1 MDKRDC
7 TGFRGFP
14 SQPCFFDKV
23 GCNIKTIGVVG
34 AGTMGNGIAQ
44 VCAAAG
50 LKVIMQDVGDVQVE
64 RGLNTVAGSLDR
76 LIKKEKISAEDKQA
90 TLSNITTTT
99 ALAELADVDVVVEA
113 ATENEELKLDIFRQL
128 DNLCKPGAILASNT
142 SSISLTRIAG
152 VTGRADQVIGMH
164 FMNPVP
170 MMALVEVIRAL
181 QTSDAV
187 YQQIHELSEFIGKV
201 PVEAKDSPGFVANR
215 ILIPMINEAAYV
227 YYEGLASAEGI
238 DEIMKLGMA
247 HPMGPLM
254 LADLIGLDTCYA
266 VIKVLHEG
274 FGDSK
279 YRPCPIWQ
287 QMVDAGYLGR
297 KSGRGFYNYEDQ

>member
-1 MDKRDC
+1 M
-7 TGFRGFP
+7 
-14 SQPCFFDKV
+14 
-23 GCNIKTIGVVG
+23 NIRTIGVVG
-34 AGTMGNGIAQ
+34 AGTMGNGIVQ

-50 LKVIMQDVGDVQVE
+50 LKVIMQDIGDAQVE
-64 RGLNTVAGSLDR
+64 RGLTTIAGSLDR
-76 LIKKEKISAEDKQA
+76 LIKKEKISEQDKQTA
-90 TLSNITTTT
+90 LSNISATT
-99 ALAELADVDVVVEA
+99 ALADLADTDIVIEA
-113 ATENEELKLDIFRQL
+113 ATENEAIKLDIFRQL
-128 DNLCKPGAILASNT
+128 DDLCQPQTILASNT

-152 VTGRADQVIGMH
+152 ATQRADQVIGMH

-170 MMALVEVIRAL
+170 VMALVEVIRAL
-181 QTSDAV
+181 QTSDATFQAV
-187 YQQIHELSEFIGKV
+187 HELSEFIGKI
-201 PVEAKDSPGFVANR
+201 PIEAKDSPGFVANR
-215 ILIPMINEAAYV
+215 IIVPMINEAAYV

-254 LADLIGLDTCYA
+254 LADLIGIDTIYA

-297 KSGRGFYNYEDQ
+297 KSGRGFYNYADQ

>member
-1 MDKRDC
+1 M
-7 TGFRGFP
+7 
-14 SQPCFFDKV
+14 
-23 GCNIKTIGVVG
+23 NIRKIGVVG
-34 AGTMGNGIAQ
+34 AGTMGNGIVQ

-50 LKVIMQDVGDVQVE
+50 IEVIMQDIGNAQLE
-64 RGLNTVAGSLDR
+64 RGLQTIDGSLDR
-76 LIKKEKISAEDKQA
+76 LIKKEKIGDADKKA
-90 TLSNITTTT
+90 TLARITTTT
-99 ALAELADVDVVVEA
+99 ELADLAGVDLVIEA
-113 ATENEELKLDIFRQL
+113 ATENEALKLDIFRQL
-128 DNLCKPGAILASNT
+128 DQLCQPQTILASNT

-152 VTGRADQVIGMH
+152 VTERAGQVIGMH

-181 QTSDAV
+181 QTTDAV
-187 YQQIHELSEFIGKV
+187 YQVIHELSEFIGKV

-238 DEIMKLGMA
+238 DEIMNLGMA

-297 KSGRGFYNYEDQ
+297 KSGRGFYDYSK

>member
-1 MDKRDC
+1 MKL
-7 TGFRGFP
+7 
-14 SQPCFFDKV
+14 QKV
-23 GCNIKTIGVVG
+23 GVIG

-50 LKVIMQDVGDVQVE
+50 LKVVMQDIGEAQVE
-64 RGLNTVAGSLDR
+64 RGLATIAGSLDR
-76 LIKKEKISAEDKQA
+76 LIKKEKISAAEKDA
-90 TLSNITTTT
+90 TLTNIETTTSMK
-99 ALAELADVDVVVEA
+99 ELADSDIVIEA
-113 ATENEELKLDIFRQL
+113 ATENEALKLDIFAQL
-128 DNLCKPGAILASNT
+128 DKLCKPEAILASNT

-152 VTGRADQVIGMH
+152 ATQRADQVIGMH

-170 MMALVEVIRAL
+170 MMALIEIIRAL
-181 QTSDAV
+181 QTSDETYRAV
-187 YQQIHELSEFIGKV
+187 HEMSEAIGKV
-201 PVEAKDSPGFVANR
+201 PVEARDSPGFVANR

-297 KSGRGFYNYEDQ
+297 KSGRGFYNYEE

>member
-1 MDKRDC
+1 M
-7 TGFRGFP
+7 
-14 SQPCFFDKV
+14 
-23 GCNIKTIGVVG
+23 NIKTIGVVG

-50 LKVIMQDVGDVQVE
+50 LEVIMQDINDAQVE
-64 RGLNTVAGSLDR
+64 RGVNTISGSLDR
-76 LIKKEKISAEDKQA
+76 LIKKEKISDADKQA
-90 TLSNITTTT
+90 TMTNITTTT
-99 ALAELADVDVVVEA
+99 ALTELANVDIVIEA
-113 ATENEELKLDIFRQL
+113 ATENEALKLDIFRQL
-128 DNLCKPGAILASNT
+128 DAACKPEAILASNT

-152 VTGRADQVIGMH
+152 VTSRAGQVIGMH

-181 QTSDAV
+181 QTTDETYRAV
-187 YQQIHELSEFIGKV
+187 HDLSEFIGKV

-215 ILIPMINEAAYV
+215 ILIPMLNEAAYV

>member
-1 MDKRDC
+1 MK
-7 TGFRGFP
+7 
-14 SQPCFFDKV
+14 
-23 GCNIKTIGVVG
+23 IETIGVVG
-34 AGTMGNGIAQ
+34 AGTMGNGIVQ

-50 LKVIMQDVGDVQVE
+50 LKVVMQDIGEAQVE
-64 RGLNTVAGSLDR
+64 RGLATIAGSLDR
-76 LIKKEKISAEDKQA
+76 LIKKEKISEQDKQV
-90 TLSNITTTT
+90 TLANISTTT
-99 ALAELADVDVVVEA
+99 ALADLADSDIVIEA
-113 ATENEELKLDIFRQL
+113 ATENEAIKLDIFRQL
-128 DNLCKPGAILASNT
+128 DGLCQPQTILASNT

-152 VTGRADQVIGMH
+152 ATQRADQVIGMH

-170 MMALVEVIRAL
+170 IMALVEVIRAL
-181 QTSDAV
+181 QTSDAT
-187 YQQIHELSEFIGKV
+187 YQAVHELSEFIGKI
-201 PVEAKDSPGFVANR
+201 PIEAKDSPGFVANR
-215 ILIPMINEAAYV
+215 IIVPMINEAAYV

-254 LADLIGLDTCYA
+254 LADLIGIDTIYA
-266 VIKVLHEG
+266 VIKVLHDG

-297 KSGRGFYNYEDQ
+297 KSGRGFYNYADK

>member
-1 MDKRDC
+1 MKIR
-7 TGFRGFP
+7 
-14 SQPCFFDKV
+14 KV
-23 GCNIKTIGVVG
+23 GVVG

-50 LKVIMQDVGDVQVE
+50 LEVVMQDIGEAQLE
-64 RGLNTVAGSLDR
+64 RGLATIGGSLDR
-76 LIKKEKISAEDKQA
+76 LIKKEKIGEADKQA
-90 TLSNITTTT
+90 TLARIETTTS
-99 ALAELADVDVVVEA
+99 LEELADADIVIEA
-113 ATENEELKLDIFRQL
+113 ATENEALKLDIFAQL
-128 DNLCKPGAILASNT
+128 DGLCRADAILASNT

-152 VTGRADQVIGMH
+152 VTKRADQVIGMH

-181 QTSDAV
+181 QTSDATYRSV
-187 YQQIHELSEFIGKV
+187 HELSEFIGKV

-215 ILIPMINEAAYV
+215 ILIPMLNEAAYA

-238 DEIMKLGMA
+238 DEIMQLGMA
-247 HPMGPLM
+247 HPMGPLK

-297 KSGRGFYNYEDQ
+297 KSGRGFYTYDD

>member
-1 MDKRDC
+1 M
-7 TGFRGFP
+7 
-14 SQPCFFDKV
+14 
-23 GCNIKTIGVVG
+23 NIKTVGVIG
-34 AGTMGNGIAQ
+34 AGTMGNGIVQ

-50 LKVIMQDVGDVQVE
+50 LKVTMQDIAEEAVQ
-64 RGLNTVAGSLDR
+64 RGLDTIASSLDR
-76 LIKKEKISAEDKQA
+76 LIKKEKISESDKA
-90 TLSNITTTT
+90 STLANIQTTTSMQDF
-99 ALAELADVDVVVEA
+99 AEVDIVIEA
-113 ATENEELKLDIFRQL
+113 ATENEALKLKIFEQL
-128 DNLCKPGAILASNT
+128 DNICKPEALLASNT
-142 SSISLTRIAG
+142 SSISLTKIAG
-152 VTGRADQVIGMH
+152 ATKRAEQVVGMH

-170 MMALVEVIRAL
+170 MMKLVEVIRAL

-297 KSGRGFYNYEDQ
+297 KSGRGFYRYD

>member
-1 MDKRDC
+1 M
-7 TGFRGFP
+7 
-14 SQPCFFDKV
+14 S
-23 GCNIKTIGVVG
+23 IKTVGVVG
-34 AGTMGNGIAQ
+34 AGTMGNGIVQ

-50 LKVIMQDVGDVQVE
+50 LKVIMQDIGEAQVK
-64 RGLNTVAGSLDR
+64 RGLDTVAGSLDR
-76 LIKKEKISAEDKQA
+76 LIKKEKISADDKQS
-90 TLSNITTTT
+90 TLANIDTTTSLD
-99 ALAELADVDVVVEA
+99 ALSDVDIVIEA
-113 ATENEELKLDIFRQL
+113 ATENEALKLELFGQL
-128 DNLCKPGAILASNT
+128 DKICKADAILASNT

-152 VTGRADQVIGMH
+152 ATQRAGQVIGMH

-181 QTSDAV
+181 QTTDETYRV
-187 YQQIHELSEFIGKV
+187 VDELSEFIGKI

-279 YRPCPIWQ
+279 YRPCPIWR

-297 KSGRGFYNYEDQ
+297 KSGRGFYNYED

>member
-1 MDKRDC
+1 M
-7 TGFRGFP
+7 
-14 SQPCFFDKV
+14 
-23 GCNIKTIGVVG
+23 NIKTIGVVG

-44 VCAAAG
+44 VCASAG
-50 LKVIMQDVGDVQVE
+50 LEVIMQDIGDAQVE
-64 RGLNTVAGSLDR
+64 RGLSTVAGSLDR
-76 LIKKEKISAEDKQA
+76 LIKKEKISADDKQS
-90 TLSNITTTT
+90 TLSRITITT
-99 ALAELADVDVVVEA
+99 ALADLADVDVVVEA
-113 ATENEELKLDIFRQL
+113 ATENEALKLDIFRQL
-128 DNLCKPGAILASNT
+128 DDLCQPEAILASNT

-152 VTGRADQVIGMH
+152 VTARADKVIGMH

-297 KSGRGFYNYEDQ
+297 KSGRGFYNYENQ

>member
-1 MDKRDC
+1 MATPR
-7 TGFRGFP
+7 
-14 SQPCFFDKV
+14 SSAASA
-23 GCNIKTIGVVG
+23 TI
-34 AGTMGNGIAQ
+34 
-44 VCAAAG
+44 
-50 LKVIMQDVGDVQVE
+50 
-64 RGLNTVAGSLDR
+64 AGSLDR
-76 LIKKEKISAEDKQA
+76 LIKKEKISEQDKQA
-90 TLSNITTTT
+90 TLANISTTT
-99 ALAELADVDVVVEA
+99 ALADLANTDIVIEA
-113 ATENEELKLDIFRQL
+113 ATENEAIKLEIFREL
-128 DNLCKPGAILASNT
+128 DGLCQPQTILASNT

-152 VTGRADQVIGMH
+152 ATQRADQVIGMH

-181 QTSDAV
+181 QTSDAT
-187 YQQIHELSEFIGKV
+187 YQAVHELSEFIGKI
-201 PVEAKDSPGFVANR
+201 PIEAKDSPGFVANR
-215 ILIPMINEAAYV
+215 IIVPMINEAAYV

-254 LADLIGLDTCYA
+254 LADLIGIDTIYA
-266 VIKVLHEG
+266 VIKVLHDG

-297 KSGRGFYNYEDQ
+297 KSGRGFYNYAD

>member
-1 MDKRDC
+1 M
-7 TGFRGFP
+7 
-14 SQPCFFDKV
+14 S
-23 GCNIKTIGVVG
+23 IKTVGVVG

-44 VCAAAG
+44 VCGAAG
-50 LKVIMQDVGDVQVE
+50 LAVILQDIGEAQVE
-64 RGLNTVAGSLDR
+64 RGLNTIASSLDR
-76 LIKKEKISAEDKQA
+76 LIKKEKISEDDKHS
-90 TLSNITTTT
+90 TLSNIETTTSLE
-99 ALAELADVDVVVEA
+99 ALGMVDIVIEA
-113 ATENEELKLDIFRQL
+113 ATENEALKLDIFRQL
-128 DNLCKPGAILASNT
+128 DKLCKADAILASNT

-152 VTGRADQVIGMH
+152 VTQRAEQVIGMH

-187 YQQIHELSEFIGKV
+187 YQQVHDLSEFIGKI

-297 KSGRGFYNYEDQ
+297 KSGRGFYNYAE

>member
-1 MDKRDC
+1 M
-7 TGFRGFP
+7 
-14 SQPCFFDKV
+14 
-23 GCNIKTIGVVG
+23 NIKTVGVVG

-50 LKVIMQDVGDVQVE
+50 LGVIMQDIGEQQLE
-64 RGLNTVAGSLDR
+64 RGVNTISGSLDR
-76 LIKKEKISAEDKQA
+76 LIKKEKITDADKQA
-90 TLSNITTTT
+90 TLGKITTTT
-99 ALAELADVDVVVEA
+99 DLAGLAAADIVIEA
-113 ATENEELKLDIFRQL
+113 ATENEELKLGIFRQL
-128 DNLCKPGAILASNT
+128 DELCQPGAILASNT

-152 VTGRADQVIGMH
+152 ATRRAEQVIGMH

-181 QTSDAV
+181 QTSDETWRAV
-187 YQQIHELSEFIGKV
+187 HDLSEFIGKV

-297 KSGRGFYNYEDQ
+297 KSGRGFYRYDE

>member
-1 MDKRDC
+1 M
-7 TGFRGFP
+7 
-14 SQPCFFDKV
+14 
-23 GCNIKTIGVVG
+23 NIKTVGVVG
-34 AGTMGNGIAQ
+34 AGTMGNDIAQ

-50 LKVIMQDVGDVQVE
+50 LKVIMQDIGDAQVE
-64 RGLNTVAGSLDR
+64 RGLQTITTSLDR
-76 LIKKEKISAEDKQA
+76 LIKKEKISAENKAA
-90 TLSNITTTT
+90 TLGNIET
-99 ALAELADVDVVVEA
+99 ALTLDALTEVDIVIEA
-113 ATENEELKLDIFRQL
+113 ATENESLKLDLFRQL
-128 DNLCKPGAILASNT
+128 DETCKTGALLASNT

-152 VTGRADQVIGMH
+152 VTRRAGQVIGMH

-170 MMALVEVIRAL
+170 MMVLVEVIRAL
-181 QTSDAV
+181 QTSDETYRAV
-187 YQQIHELSEFIGKV
+187 HELSEFIGKV
-201 PVEAKDSPGFVANR
+201 PIEAKDSPGFVANR

-247 HPMGPLM
+247 HPMGPLA

-297 KSGRGFYNYEDQ
+297 KSGRGFYDYSA

>member
-1 MDKRDC
+1 MH
-7 TGFRGFP
+7 
-14 SQPCFFDKV
+14 
-23 GCNIKTIGVVG
+23 IKTVGVVG

-44 VCAAAG
+44 VCAASG
-50 LKVIMQDVGDVQVE
+50 LKVIMQDIGKAQVE
-64 RGLNTVAGSLDR
+64 RGVETIATSLDR
-76 LIKKEKISAEDKQA
+76 LIKKEKISAHDKDS
-90 TLSNITTTT
+90 TLVNIETTTS
-99 ALAELADVDVVVEA
+99 LEELKDTDIVIEA
-113 ATENEELKLDIFRQL
+113 ATENEALKLDLFKQL
-128 DNLCKPGAILASNT
+128 DQVCKPEALLASNT

-152 VTGRADQVIGMH
+152 ATQRADQVIGMH

-181 QTSDAV
+181 QTTDETYRAV
-187 YQQIHELSEFIGKV
+187 HELSEFIGKV

-297 KSGRGFYNYEDQ
+297 KSGRGFYNYNE

>member
-1 MDKRDC
+1 MK
-7 TGFRGFP
+7 
-14 SQPCFFDKV
+14 
-23 GCNIKTIGVVG
+23 IKTIGVVG
-34 AGTMGNGIAQ
+34 AGTMGNGIVQ

-50 LKVIMQDVGDVQVE
+50 LTVIMQDIGDAQVE
-64 RGLNTVAGSLDR
+64 RGLTTISGSLDR
-76 LIKKEKISAEDKQA
+76 LIKKEKISAQDKQA
-90 TLSNITTTT
+90 TLSNISTTT
-99 ALAELADVDVVVEA
+99 ALAGLADSDIVIEA
-113 ATENEELKLDIFRQL
+113 ATENEALKLDIFKQL
-128 DNLCKPGAILASNT
+128 DGLCQPQAILASNT

-152 VTGRADQVIGMH
+152 ATQRADQVIGMH

-181 QTSDAV
+181 QTSDAT
-187 YQQIHELSEFIGKV
+187 YQAVHELSEFIGKI
-201 PVEAKDSPGFVANR
+201 PIEAKDSPGFVANR
-215 ILIPMINEAAYV
+215 IIVPMINEAAYV

-254 LADLIGLDTCYA
+254 LADLIGIDTVYA
-266 VIKVLHEG
+266 VIKVLHDG

-297 KSGRGFYNYEDQ
+297 KSGRGFYNYQDQ

>member
-1 MDKRDC
+1 M
-7 TGFRGFP
+7 
-14 SQPCFFDKV
+14 
-23 GCNIKTIGVVG
+23 NIKTISVVG

-50 LKVIMQDVGDVQVE
+50 LKVIMQDIGDAQVE
-64 RGLNTVAGSLDR
+64 RGLNTIADSLDR
-76 LIKKEKISAEDKQA
+76 LIKKEKISADDKQS
-90 TLSNITTTT
+90 TLSRITITT
-99 ALAELADVDVVVEA
+99 ALADLADVDVVVEA
-113 ATENEELKLDIFRQL
+113 ATENEALKLDIFRQL
-128 DNLCKPGAILASNT
+128 DDLCQPEAILASNT

-152 VTGRADQVIGMH
+152 VTARADKVIGMH

-287 QMVDAGYLGR
+287 QLVDAGYLGR
-297 KSGRGFYNYEDQ
+297 KSGRGFYNYENQ

>member
-1 MDKRDC
+1 M
-7 TGFRGFP
+7 
-14 SQPCFFDKV
+14 
-23 GCNIKTIGVVG
+23 NIKTIGVVG
-34 AGTMGNGIAQ
+34 AGTMGNGIVQ

-50 LKVIMQDVGDVQVE
+50 LKVLMQDIGDAQVE
-64 RGLNTVAGSLDR
+64 RGLATIAGSLDR
-76 LIKKEKISAEDKQA
+76 LIKKEKISEQDKQA
-90 TLSNITTTT
+90 TLANINTTT
-99 ALAELADVDVVVEA
+99 ALADLANTDIVIEA
-113 ATENEELKLDIFRQL
+113 ATENEAIKLEIFREL
-128 DNLCKPGAILASNT
+128 DGLCQPQTILASNT

-152 VTGRADQVIGMH
+152 ATQRADQVIGMH

-181 QTSDAV
+181 QTSDAT
-187 YQQIHELSEFIGKV
+187 YQAVHELSEFIGKI
-201 PVEAKDSPGFVANR
+201 PIEAKDSPGFVANR
-215 ILIPMINEAAYV
+215 IIVPMINEAAYV

-254 LADLIGLDTCYA
+254 LADLIGIDTIYA
-266 VIKVLHEG
+266 VIKVLHDG

-297 KSGRGFYNYEDQ
+297 KSGRGFYNYAD

>member
-1 MDKRDC
+1 M
-7 TGFRGFP
+7 
-14 SQPCFFDKV
+14 
-23 GCNIKTIGVVG
+23 NIKTIGVVG

-44 VCAAAG
+44 VCAASG
-50 LKVIMQDVGDVQVE
+50 LEVIMQDINDAQVK
-64 RGLNTVAGSLDR
+64 RGLDTISGSLDR
-76 LIKKEKISAEDKQA
+76 LIKKEKISDADKQA
-90 TLSNITTTT
+90 TMANISTTTS
-99 ALAELADVDVVVEA
+99 LADLADVDIVIEA
-113 ATENEELKLDIFRQL
+113 ATENEALKLDIFRQL
-128 DNLCKPGAILASNT
+128 DAACKSGAILASNT

-152 VTGRADQVIGMH
+152 VTTRADQVIGMH

-181 QTSDAV
+181 QTSDETYRAV
-187 YQQIHELSEFIGKV
+187 HDLSEFIGKV

-215 ILIPMINEAAYV
+215 ILIPMLNEAAYV

-287 QMVDAGYLGR
+287 QLVDAGYLGR

>member
-1 MDKRDC
+1 M
-7 TGFRGFP
+7 
-14 SQPCFFDKV
+14 
-23 GCNIKTIGVVG
+23 NIKTIGVVG
-34 AGTMGNGIAQ
+34 AGTMGNGIVQ
-44 VCAAAG
+44 VCATAG
-50 LKVIMQDVGDVQVE
+50 LKVIMQDINDTQVE
-64 RGLNTVAGSLDR
+64 RGLTTIAGSLDR
-76 LIKKEKISAEDKQA
+76 LIKKEKISEQDKQA
-90 TLSNITTTT
+90 TLANISTTT
-99 ALAELADVDVVVEA
+99 ALADLADTDIVIEA
-113 ATENEELKLDIFRQL
+113 ATENEAIKLDIFREL
-128 DNLCKPGAILASNT
+128 DGLCQSQTILASNT

-152 VTGRADQVIGMH
+152 ATQRADRVIGMH

-181 QTSDAV
+181 QTSDAT
-187 YQQIHELSEFIGKV
+187 YQAVHELSEFIGKI
-201 PVEAKDSPGFVANR
+201 PIEAKDSPGFVANR
-215 ILIPMINEAAYV
+215 IIVPMINEAAYV

-254 LADLIGLDTCYA
+254 LADLIGIDTIYA

-297 KSGRGFYNYEDQ
+297 KSGRGFYNYPDR

>member
-1 MDKRDC
+1 M
-7 TGFRGFP
+7 
-14 SQPCFFDKV
+14 
-23 GCNIKTIGVVG
+23 NIKTVGVVG

-50 LKVIMQDVGDVQVE
+50 LKVIMQDIGEAQVE
-64 RGLNTVAGSLDR
+64 RGLNTISSSLDR
-76 LIKKEKISAEDKQA
+76 LLKKEKISADDKQS
-90 TLSNITTTT
+90 TLANIDTTTSLE
-99 ALAELADVDVVVEA
+99 ALADVDIVIEA
-113 ATENEELKLDIFRQL
+113 ATENEALKLDIFRQL
-128 DNLCKPGAILASNT
+128 DKICKAETILASNT

-152 VTGRADQVIGMH
+152 VTQRAAQVIGMH

-181 QTSDAV
+181 QTADAV
-187 YQQIHELSEFIGKV
+187 YQAVHELSEFIGKV
-201 PVEAKDSPGFVANR
+201 PVEARDSPGFVANR

-297 KSGRGFYNYEDQ
+297 KSGRGFYNYDQQLPTSPKRTS

>member
-1 MDKRDC
+1 M
-7 TGFRGFP
+7 
-14 SQPCFFDKV
+14 
-23 GCNIKTIGVVG
+23 NIKTIGVIG
-34 AGTMGNGIAQ
+34 AGTMGNGITQ

-50 LKVIMQDVGDVQVE
+50 LKVVMQDIGEAQVE
-64 RGLNTVAGSLDR
+64 RGLATITGSLDR
-76 LIKKEKISAEDKQA
+76 LIKKEKINAEDKQSSLA
-90 TLSNITTTT
+90 NIETTTS
-99 ALAELADVDVVVEA
+99 LEKLADADIVIEA
-113 ATENEELKLDIFRQL
+113 ATENEALKLDIFKQL
-128 DNLCKPGAILASNT
+128 DAICKPEAILASNT

-152 VTGRADQVIGMH
+152 VTTRAAQVIGMH

-187 YQQIHELSEFIGKV
+187 YRQVHQLSEFIGKV

-266 VIKVLHEG
+266 VIKVLHDG
-274 FGDSK
+274 FADSK

-297 KSGRGFYNYEDQ
+297 KSGRGFYTYDD

>member
-1 MDKRDC
+1 M
-7 TGFRGFP
+7 
-14 SQPCFFDKV
+14 S
-23 GCNIKTIGVVG
+23 IKTVGVVG
-34 AGTMGNGIAQ
+34 AGTMGNGIVQ

-50 LKVIMQDVGDVQVE
+50 LKVIMQDIGEAQVK
-64 RGLNTVAGSLDR
+64 RGLDTIAGSLDR
-76 LIKKEKISAEDKQA
+76 LIRKEKITADDKQSSLA
-90 TLSNITTTT
+90 NIDTSTSLE
-99 ALAELADVDVVVEA
+99 ALANVDIVIEA
-113 ATENEELKLDIFRQL
+113 ATENEALKLGIFEQL
-128 DNLCKPGAILASNT
+128 DKICKADAILASNT

-152 VTGRADQVIGMH
+152 ATQRAGQVIGMH

-181 QTSDAV
+181 QTTDETYRAV
-187 YQQIHELSEFIGKV
+187 HQLSEFIGKI

-227 YYEGLASAEGI
+227 YYEGLASAAGI

-287 QMVDAGYLGR
+287 QMVDAGCLGR
-297 KSGRGFYNYEDQ
+297 KSGRGFYNYEE

>member
-1 MDKRDC
+1 M
-7 TGFRGFP
+7 
-14 SQPCFFDKV
+14 
-23 GCNIKTIGVVG
+23 NIKTVGVVG
-34 AGTMGNGIAQ
+34 AGTMGNGIVQ

-50 LKVIMQDVGDVQVE
+50 LEVIMQDIGDAQLE
-64 RGLNTVAGSLDR
+64 RGMNTIAGSFDR
-76 LIKKEKISAEDKQA
+76 LIKKEKIGDADKQA
-90 TLSNITTTT
+90 ALGKISTTT
-99 ALAELADVDVVVEA
+99 ALADLSGVDIVIEA
-113 ATENEELKLDIFRQL
+113 ATENEALKLDIFKQL
-128 DNLCKPGAILASNT
+128 DDICQPDTILASNT

-152 VTGRADQVIGMH
+152 ATSRAGQVIGMH

-170 MMALVEVIRAL
+170 IMALVEVIRAL
-181 QTSDAV
+181 QTTDAV
-187 YQQIHELSEFIGKV
+187 YRAVHELSEFIGKV

-266 VIKVLHEG
+266 VIKVLHDG

-297 KSGRGFYNYEDQ
+297 KSGRGFYRYDE

>member
-1 MDKRDC
+1 M
-7 TGFRGFP
+7 
-14 SQPCFFDKV
+14 
-23 GCNIKTIGVVG
+23 NIKTIGVVG

-50 LKVIMQDVGDVQVE
+50 LKVIMQDIGDAQVG
-64 RGLNTVAGSLDR
+64 RGLSTVAGSLDR

-90 TLSNITTTT
+90 TLSNITITTQ
-99 ALAELADVDVVVEA
+99 LSDLADADVVVEA
-113 ATENEELKLDIFRQL
+113 ATENEALKLDLFRQL
-128 DNLCKPGAILASNT
+128 DSLCQPEAILASNT

-152 VTGRADQVIGMH
+152 VTGRADKVIGMH

-170 MMALVEVIRAL
+170 MMALIEVIRAL

-187 YQQIHELSEFIGKV
+187 YRRIHELSEFIGKV

-297 KSGRGFYNYEDQ
+297 KSGRGFYTYEDR

>member
-1 MDKRDC
+1 M
-7 TGFRGFP
+7 TGG
-14 SQPCFFDKV
+14 KNM
-23 GCNIKTIGVVG
+23 NIKTVGVIG

-44 VCAAAG
+44 VCASAG
-50 LKVIMQDVGDVQVE
+50 LKVIMQDIGESQVAN
-64 RGLNTVAGSLDR
+64 GLNTISTSLDR
-76 LIKKEKISAEDKQA
+76 LIKKEKIGAADKES
-90 TLSNITTTT
+90 TLANIDTTTSLE
-99 ALAELADVDVVVEA
+99 ALGDVDIVIEA
-113 ATENEELKLDIFRQL
+113 ATENEALKLDIFRQL
-128 DNLCKPGAILASNT
+128 DKICKADAILASNT

-152 VTGRADQVIGMH
+152 ATQRADQVIGMH

-181 QTSDAV
+181 QTTDETYQAV
-187 YQQIHELSEFIGKV
+187 HELSEFIGKV

-227 YYEGLASAEGI
+227 YNEGLASAEGI

-297 KSGRGFYNYEDQ
+297 KSGRGFYIYEE